1 MLLIFIF
8 DCVYTYC
15 RRNCSTSASGQ
26 TTSTTS
32 GPAQVSDCVSAEDI
46 EKLKKLLDE
55 KSEYLENFQIKV
67 NELEVCT
74 LLDVS

>member
-1 MLLIFIF
+1 MFIF
-8 DCVYTYC
+8 
-15 RRNCSTSASGQ
+15 RRNCSTTASGQ

-32 GPAQVSDCVSAEDI
+32 GPPQVSDCVPAEDI

-55 KSEYLENFQIKV
+55 KNENLETFQSKV

-74 LLDVS
+74 FLYM